1 MTRVTC
7 QALPRAPRG
16 DRGPQALACPSQ
28 GPRGQGAHS
37 QVTPRGP
44 PPGSWAGMER
54 QVRRLGLLRSAPAP
68 LPSPRPS
75 GWSGGCARAPLQAG
89 LLPGHVE
96 FTLGHAPE
104 TVPARG
110 ARQTRGPGGKPR
122 QRPFSTVF
130 RTPVFPEF
138 AGPQSVIHV
147 WCEQRRRF
155 AEERKRAGGSAW
167 LLVASAASGSAL
179 LERGTLRE
187 IGLQTALRRPGTA
200 MQRREWPPPAIRL
213 RWPR

>member
-54 QVRRLGLLRSAPAP
+54 QVRRLGLLRSAPAS
-68 LPSPRPS
+68 LPSPHPSARRPLS
-75 GWSGGCARAPLQAG
+75 RRDSFPVMRNSRRAM
-89 LLPGHVE
+89 
-96 FTLGHAPE
+96 
-104 TVPARG
+104 
-110 ARQTRGPGGKPR
+110 R
-122 QRPFSTVF
+122 QRRSQPAERGRHGDPAGSLANVPFRQFSA
-130 RTPVFPEF
+130 RSVFPEF
-138 AGPQSVIHV
+138 AGPQSVIHA
-147 WCEQRRRF
+147 WCEQPRRF
-155 AEERKRAGGSAW
+155 AEERKRAGGSTW

-187 IGLQTALRRPGTA
+187 IGLQTALRRPGTV
-200 MQRREWPPPAIRL
+200 MQRREWPPPAVRL